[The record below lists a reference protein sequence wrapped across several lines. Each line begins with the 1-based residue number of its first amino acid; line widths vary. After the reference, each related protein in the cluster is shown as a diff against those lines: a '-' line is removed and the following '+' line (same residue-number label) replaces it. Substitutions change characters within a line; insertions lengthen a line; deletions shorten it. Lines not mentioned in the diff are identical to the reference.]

1 MWETIIDFTEIDQ
14 NGIELEKVMSMLM
27 TKLRS

>member
-14 NGIELEKVMSMLM
+14 NGIELEKVMIMLM